1 MIRELILNKPP
12 IRTAN
17 NFEMN
22 NVVIKEDM
30 PYEIGRFK
38 NIEIENKENSKIIIT
53 KFIIKKVCIIKG
65 FYTKSRILISF

>member
-30 PYEIGRFK
+30 PYENR
-38 NIEIENKENSKIIIT
+38 
-53 KFIIKKVCIIKG
+53 KV
-65 FYTKSRILISF
+65 